1 MCHWLVC
8 EGQCTIH
15 WYHPG
20 TLIRACETLK
30 LSPSS
35 RHSPPEPAENLL
47 VHMHVSSGRKAA
59 RSARDTSKFLVP
71 FAVASPSRLRF
82 LQSLDPVERPLPCPR
97 LPPPPSR
104 TCTCCPP
111 LPPGLQAL
119 TGRATPQSCLPAGL
133 GAQARLHQQQH
144 GIYQRSLC

>member
-8 EGQCTIH
+8 EGPRTIH

-20 TLIRACETLK
+20 TLIRASETLK

-59 RSARDTSKFLVP
+59 RPARDTSKFPVP
-71 FAVASPSRLRF
+71 FAVSSPSRLGF

-97 LPPPPSR
+97 PPTPQQSLHVLAPPA
-104 TCTCCPP
+104 PA
-111 LPPGLQAL
+111 LQAL
-119 TGRATPQSCLPAGL
+119 TGRATPQSCLPAGP
-133 GAQARLHQQQH
+133 GSQARLNQQQH